1 MSHRPKTDSEKVGI
15 AARLRAETT
24 MTLGQIAQRLKMGT
38 PNTLSENSK
47 REKAPMKEQKSAKA
61 WVNPFERE
69 NDGEGCGRSFF
80 TCRAAGKAYDLRRH
94 QKTNEGTKNMGG
106 RKGIGQKEQTQPDLG
121 PAGLVR
127 FANMTIPLTDPCY
140 GENCQARRKIIS
152 FY

>member
-1 MSHRPKTDSEKVGI
+1 VAWTSIPLNEKTPEHS
-15 AARLRAETT
+15 R
-24 MTLGQIAQRLKMGT
+24 
-38 PNTLSENSK
+38 
-47 REKAPMKEQKSAKA
+47 
-61 WVNPFERE
+61 
-69 NDGEGCGRSFF
+69 RS
-80 TCRAAGKAYDLRRH
+80 
-94 QKTNEGTKNMGG
+94 QKTNEGTKNMRG